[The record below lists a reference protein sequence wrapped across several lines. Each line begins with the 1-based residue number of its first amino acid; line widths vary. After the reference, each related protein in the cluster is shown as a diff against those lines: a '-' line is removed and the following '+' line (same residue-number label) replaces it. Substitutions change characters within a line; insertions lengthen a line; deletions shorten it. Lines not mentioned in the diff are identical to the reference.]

1 MAFPASR
8 IKTVIY
14 FFVKKHR
21 FLRCEIH
28 PGQPNLL
35 TVIDP
40 SGREHTERLAS
51 SEDLETRWSEVRTQ
65 LSNDGWSGP
74 FGRDARV

>member
-1 MAFPASR
+1 M
-8 IKTVIY
+8 IY
-14 FFVKKHR
+14 FFAKDQR

-40 SGREHTERLAS
+40 TGREHTERLAS
-51 SEDLETRWSEVRTQ
+51 TEELEQRWTEVRTQ
-65 LSNDGWSGP
+65 LGQDGWTGP